1 MKADGSSTL
10 QVTRNGGGA
19 GLEST
24 DGKFLYY
31 SKGPAHGPALWRVPV
46 GGGEELEVLE
56 GISDWSTFLPS
67 DRGIYF
73 IPKRE
78 PTAGASIQFLSLASR
93 KIKTIATIHQ
103 PVFLG
108 LAVHPDG
115 VSILYTQIDNEG
127 SDLML
132 VENLR

>member
-1 MKADGSSTL
+1 MEVL
-10 QVTRNGGGA
+10 A
-19 GLEST
+19 GLDST

-31 SKGPAHGPALWRVPV
+31 SKGSVHGPALWRVPV
-46 GGGEELEVLE
+46 EGGEEVEILEA
-56 GISDWSTFLPS
+56 ISDWSTFVPS
-67 DRGIYF
+67 ERGIYF

-93 KIKTIATIHQ
+93 KISTVATIHQ
-103 PVFLG
+103 PVFVG
-108 LAVHPDG
+108 LTVHPDG
-115 VSILYTQIDNEG
+115 GSILYTQIDNEG